1 MTVESLA
8 IDNCASFRKQKD
20 FPVVSNELRF
30 LTSTPHLGKEQPMPV
45 DESNLNSESNL
56 NNKHSEIQD
65 IGRFYQIIHLDIL
78 ASTYS
83 AIACP
88 DCFNTSCVELK
99 KAKNRDF
106 HCNFVYRARYVNFV
120 NLSGHQRKLRK

>member
-8 IDNCASFRKQKD
+8 IDNNASFRKLKD
-20 FPVVSNELRF
+20 FPVVPNELTF
-30 LTSTPHLGKEQPMPV
+30 LTSTLHHGKEQSLPL
-45 DESNLNSESNL
+45 DDSILNNESNL
-56 NNKHSEIQD
+56 NNKLSEIID
-65 IGRFYQIIHLDIL
+65 LDIL
-78 ASTYS
+78 SSTYS

-106 HCNFVYRARYVNFV
+106 QCKFVYRARYVNFV
-120 NLSGHQRKLRK
+120 NLFGHQRKLRK